1 MLVLTRKIDQGIVI
15 AGNIYIRVLG
25 VERDRV
31 KIGIA
36 APKEIPVLRQELL
49 DRDKTESEANKTGQ
63 TNNTGKE
70 HDESPPAAAKP
81 AATATDSNADT
92 SSES

>member
-15 AGNIYIRVLG
+15 GGNIIVRVLG

-36 APKEIPVLRQELL
+36 APTDIAVLRQELL
-49 DRDKTESEANKTGQ
+49 DRDNAGGSKNSTGDHGEKQ
-63 TNNTGKE
+63 APATVENN
-70 HDESPPAAAKP
+70 SS
-81 AATATDSNADT
+81 DS
-92 SSES
+92 